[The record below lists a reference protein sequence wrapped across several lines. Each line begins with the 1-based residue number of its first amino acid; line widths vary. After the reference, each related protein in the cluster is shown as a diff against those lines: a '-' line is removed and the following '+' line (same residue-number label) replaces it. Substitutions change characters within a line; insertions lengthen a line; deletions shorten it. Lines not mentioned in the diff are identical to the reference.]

1 MIRKKRLSALLT
13 ALILSAFLSLQA
25 QPDYWAMKESMNDK
39 SLPLVNITVDI
50 NEVNSEYIMS
60 AQVWPLQTCRSAR
73 MQIAWKSII
82 PAW

>member
-13 ALILSAFLSLQA
+13 VLILSAFLCLQA

-50 NEVNSEYIMS
+50 NGH
-60 AQVWPLQTCRSAR
+60 CRRAEAHGCR
-73 MQIAWKSII
+73 
-82 PAW
+82 